1 VNRTTAPP
9 AFSPFHPDDRRVS
22 AVFVPPRAR
31 CAPGTTAAIA
41 EIGLNRKGGPM
52 NFRTLREENTTTS
65 LVTSLAIVLTT
76 LAAVIGP
83 LFAA

>member
-1 VNRTTAPP
+1 
-9 AFSPFHPDDRRVS
+9 
-22 AVFVPPRAR
+22 
-31 CAPGTTAAIA
+31 
-41 EIGLNRKGGPM
+41 M